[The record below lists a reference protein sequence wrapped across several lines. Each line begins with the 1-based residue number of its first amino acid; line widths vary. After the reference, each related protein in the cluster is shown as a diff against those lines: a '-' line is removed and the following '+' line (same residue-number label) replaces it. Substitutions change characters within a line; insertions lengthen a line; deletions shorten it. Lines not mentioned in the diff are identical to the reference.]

1 MSPRVA
7 PEHSAKRRLQIL
19 QAAARR
25 FSRAG
30 FHQTSMQDICRE
42 ARLSPGAVYHYFD
55 GKNHIIR
62 ALAEAGKSQIEAVL
76 LNRRET
82 MPLNELVKQIFEI
95 TNNAASVATFQLDV
109 RLWGEALHDRRLRE
123 IFQSSRENLL
133 KIFTQSARRTLG
145 DRDKNA
151 ATIGRLLIALTAGLE
166 LEKAMNPEAQFDQLV
181 TLLNRFISVVA
192 R

>member
-42 ARLSPGAVYHYFD
+42 ARLSPGAVYNYFD

-62 ALAEAGKSQIEAVL
+62 ALAEIGKAQTEGVL
-76 LNRRET
+76 LNRSDT
-82 MPLNELVKQIFEI
+82 MPLTEIVKQLFEI
-95 TNNAASVATFQLDV
+95 ISAPASVTTFQLDV

-123 IFQSSRENLL
+123 IFESSRENLL
-133 KIFTQSARRTLG
+133 KILTQSAQRTFS
-145 DRDKNA
+145 DKDKNA
-151 ATIGRLLIALTAGLE
+151 AAIGRLLIALMAGLE

-181 TLLNRFISVVA
+181 TLLNRFISVLA
-192 R
+192 P